1 MKKILSSL
9 LLAVSALS
17 LSCCFFV
24 TPSPSDE
31 NSESITDSSSTNNSI
46 SSEESISESSQDSSV
61 SNEESSSPNDFPSD
75 DPSSSPSEEL
85 IGFSITSNDT
95 NGKTIFSKSKGLEEG
110 ELVEVTFKPNSGYSL
125 LSYIVTDETGSFKI
139 PAYKKDAATLTITS
153 NTAVEANYVK
163 NSLINTFN
171 YCSGTSKL
179 YHYVDG
185 TYQNSNG
192 DTAYSYED
200 VISCIKDENGNV
212 IDSSI
217 FSISPITTF
226 ENGKWV
232 NLFYTNKGYG
242 LSLYS
247 SETEYSGI
255 TFTSSKTIYSITINY
270 YDTNYTNRALI
281 ESNGSTLTGFEESE
295 TSYTY
300 LIDGNDFSI
309 TNISGGKY
317 LYIPSI
323 EIVYEGDGLFNG
335 PITIKYDANGGVGTM
350 NNQTVDTQN
359 FNLSESQFSKP
370 GYNFVG
376 WADTPNGSMLY
387 GDGESISGNIVSDT
401 TLYAVYEFEPN
412 KSAELINIYQ
422 QALPNNIDDV
432 YAYYGGEGTHDITKY
447 IPNFDPNLTDMFEL
461 QFGKIV
467 YVGTNTALYEHVT
480 KNFIPVSQSYKTAEN
495 ITLLDAYLELAY
507 AYYYQGTQIQYDQGS
522 SYQRKIRNM
531 KPEDATELYQKY
543 MDCSTFV
550 SNAFYNAFNDTII
563 PNADINSITT
573 KTIINFARENI
584 GKSNE
589 VVLYQD
595 NLANLT
601 AVEKTTALNAFK
613 AALQPG
619 DLYVYRHGG
628 DSAGHVMLYVG
639 NGYFLHSTGSS
650 YNYTSLVDKTESF
663 TSVEGVMK
671 PEGSVRYQSVNS
683 TVYKTSSTRYL
694 FYVDSAGEDSNDRY
708 AILRPLNRKGL
719 SITPTT
725 IARCMASSLEIEKS
739 ADNTTSVALGNTIT
753 YTISITNN
761 SSKAINNVSI
771 TDTIDEN
778 VKFVSMDKSYN
789 YYQYGN
795 QLIYNI
801 PSIGANKTIAIS
813 YKVTATSDISNI
825 GKLISSTGKIGHL
838 SLNTLNMSIS
848 SLNDSQLND
857 FVTMALQYY
866 NNPNVSYN
874 ASGNN
879 SDADPTNNVITFT
892 NGANFINAV
901 YKRYYA
907 SLGKSLELV
916 SELST
921 VTNTNFMNSIMSTTG
936 TLQSTTLLG
945 KMLVNG
951 GYGGTVYTK
960 NYDMDRMR
968 TIKPEYLLP
977 GDIISF
983 VNSSATNQY
992 LYLGDVVINSVT
1004 YKNALLLFTTSTG
1017 VKMVSESDAD
1027 ALLVKLIG
1035 YKKFAV
1041 IRPSLYM

>member
-1 MKKILSSL
+1 
-9 LLAVSALS
+9 
-17 LSCCFFV
+17 
-24 TPSPSDE
+24 
-31 NSESITDSSSTNNSI
+31 
-46 SSEESISESSQDSSV
+46 
-61 SNEESSSPNDFPSD
+61 
-75 DPSSSPSEEL
+75 
-85 IGFSITSNDT
+85 
-95 NGKTIFSKSKGLEEG
+95 
-110 ELVEVTFKPNSGYSL
+110 
-125 LSYIVTDETGSFKI
+125 
-139 PAYKKDAATLTITS
+139 
-153 NTAVEANYVK
+153 
-163 NSLINTFN
+163 
-171 YCSGTSKL
+171 
-179 YHYVDG
+179 
-185 TYQNSNG
+185 
-192 DTAYSYED
+192 
-200 VISCIKDENGNV
+200 
-212 IDSSI
+212 
-217 FSISPITTF
+217 
-226 ENGKWV
+226 
-232 NLFYTNKGYG
+232 
-242 LSLYS
+242 
-247 SETEYSGI
+247 
-255 TFTSSKTIYSITINY
+255 
-270 YDTNYTNRALI
+270 
-281 ESNGSTLTGFEESE
+281 
-295 TSYTY
+295 
-300 LIDGNDFSI
+300 
-309 TNISGGKY
+309 
-317 LYIPSI
+317 
-323 EIVYEGDGLFNG
+323 
-335 PITIKYDANGGVGTM
+335 
-350 NNQTVDTQN
+350 
-359 FNLSESQFSKP
+359 
-370 GYNFVG
+370 
-376 WADTPNGSMLY
+376 
-387 GDGESISGNIVSDT
+387 
-401 TLYAVYEFEPN
+401 
-412 KSAELINIYQ
+412 
-422 QALPNNIDDV
+422 
-432 YAYYGGEGTHDITKY
+432 
-447 IPNFDPNLTDMFEL
+447 
-461 QFGKIV
+461 
-467 YVGTNTALYEHVT
+467 
-480 KNFIPVSQSYKTAEN
+480 
-495 ITLLDAYLELAY
+495 
-507 AYYYQGTQIQYDQGS
+507 
-522 SYQRKIRNM
+522 
-531 KPEDATELYQKY
+531 
-543 MDCSTFV
+543 
-550 SNAFYNAFNDTII
+550 
-563 PNADINSITT
+563 
-573 KTIINFARENI
+573 
-584 GKSNE
+584 
-589 VVLYQD
+589 
-595 NLANLT
+595 
-601 AVEKTTALNAFK
+601 
-613 AALQPG
+613 
-619 DLYVYRHGG
+619 
-628 DSAGHVMLYVG
+628 MLYVG

-739 ADNTTSVALGNTIT
+739 ADKTTSVALGNTIT

-761 SSKAINNVSI
+761 SSKAINNISI

-778 VKFVSMDKSYN
+778 VKFVSMDKSYD
-789 YYQYGN
+789 YYQDGN

-801 PSIGANKTIAIS
+801 PSIGANKTISIS

-825 GKLISSTGKIGHL
+825 GKMISSTGKVGHL

-936 TLQSTTLLG
+936 ALQSTTLLG

-1017 VKMVSESDAD
+1017 VKMVSGSDAD
-1027 ALLVKLIG
+1027 ALLVKFIG
-1035 YKKFAV
+1035 YKRFAV

>member
-9 LLAVSALS
+9 LLAVSAIS

-46 SSEESISESSQDSSV
+46 SNEESISESSQDSSV
-61 SNEESSSPNDFPSD
+61 SNEESSSPTDFPSN

-95 NGKTIFSKSKGLEEG
+95 NGKTVFSKSKGLEEG
-110 ELVEVTFKPNSGYSL
+110 EEVEVTFKPNSGYSL

-153 NTAVEANYVK
+153 NTVVESNYVK

-200 VISCIKDENGNV
+200 VISCIKDEFGNT

-255 TFTSSKTIYSITINY
+255 TFNSSKTIYSITINY

-359 FNLSESQFSKP
+359 FNLSDSQFSKP

-376 WADTPNGSMLY
+376 WAETPNGSMLY

-412 KSAELINIYQ
+412 KFAELINIYQ
-422 QALPNNIDDV
+422 QALPSNIDDV
-432 YAYYGGEGTHDITKY
+432 YAYYGGAGTHDITKY
-447 IPNFDPNLTDMFEL
+447 IPSFDPNLAEHFEL
-461 QFGKIV
+461 QFGNIV
-467 YVGTNTALYEHVT
+467 YVGASTDLYEHVT

-550 SNAFYNAFNDTII
+550 SNAYYNAFNDTII

-573 KTIINFARENI
+573 KTIINFARDNI

-589 VVLYQD
+589 VILYQD
-595 NLANLT
+595 DLLNMTSSEKAT
-601 AVEKTTALNAFK
+601 AMAKFK
-613 AALQPG
+613 EVLQPG
-619 DLYVYRHGG
+619 DLYVYRHGNDG
-628 DSAGHVMLYVG
+628 SGHVMLYVG

-650 YNYTSLVDKTESF
+650 YNYTSLTDKTEGW
-663 TSVEGVMK
+663 TSVEGSEK

-683 TVYKTSSTRYL
+683 TVYKESSTRYL
-694 FYVDSAGEDSNDRY
+694 FYVDPDGEDSNNRY
-708 AILRPLNRKGL
+708 ALLRPLNRKGL
-719 SITPTT
+719 KLTPNT
-725 IARCMASSLEIEKS
+725 IGRCMTPSIEIEKS
-739 ADNTTSVALGNTIT
+739 ADKTTSVTLGDTIT
-753 YTISITNN
+753 YTFTITNN
-761 SSKAINNVSI
+761 SKKNINNVAV
-771 TDTIDEN
+771 TDVIAPNTT
-778 VKFVSMDKSYN
+778 FVSMDKSYN
-789 YYQYGN
+789 YN
-795 QLIYNI
+795 HKDNNI
-801 PSIGANKTIAIS
+801 IWNILSIESGKTIKLS
-813 YKVTATSDISNI
+813 YVVKVTDKTTDI
-825 GKLISSTGKIGHL
+825 GKKISSTGNIGHL
-838 SLNTLNMSIS
+838 PLNTLNMSIS
-848 SLNDSQLND
+848 SLNNSQLND

-866 NNPNVSYN
+866 NNSNVSYSSS
-874 ASGNN
+874 ANN
-879 SDADPTNNVITFT
+879 SSADPTKNIVTFNN
-892 NGANFINAV
+892 GSNFVTAV
-901 YKRYYA
+901 YKRYYE
-907 SLGKSLELV
+907 SLGKTLNLS
-916 SELST
+916 SELSSI
-921 VTNTNFMNSIMSTTG
+921 TNTNFINSIMDTSGNIQTDTM
-936 TLQSTTLLG
+936 LG

-951 GYGGTVYTK
+951 GYRGTVYTK

-968 TIKPEYLLP
+968 TVKPEYLLP

-1017 VKMVSESDAD
+1017 VKMVSGSDAD

-1035 YKKFAV
+1035 YKRFAV